1 MPFFAFIKEFGKN
14 SPKKSYFQNMKR
26 VKISKM
32 FTVALLGIAGISTAW
47 AAPLFI
53 GYYPDW
59 GKWHKPAYTVDKVPY
74 NKLTHI
80 LWSFI
85 TPNTDGSLKGDAA
98 DDPSALDSMVTLAHA
113 VGTKVIVSLGGGGQ
127 SENFVPVASDDALR
141 GKFVENLVQF
151 VADHNLDGLDM
162 DWEWEYKPPE
172 ADTTAYSKLL
182 TELREALPKDK
193 SLSAALPC
201 SPYYGKWFTPEVLVK
216 NLDWFGFMTYDM
228 TGDWDEKAMFDSPL
242 YPHED
247 YTTWSWEETRDY
259 WKERGVPTEKMVFGI
274 PSFGFEFK
282 GATGP
287 GTDFTKGSAKQVA
300 YKDIVKNTDW
310 EYFYDSIAVE
320 PYGVSSTGYVTF
332 EEPHSSAIKSRWVK
346 ENGYAGIMVW
356 EVSHDYIEDIGNPIL
371 DSIAIAL
378 QDNNAAIKKVRNGN
392 IRTNSVEG
400 KQIDIRGHRVQG
412 KKSII
417 LLDSKRSKR

>member
-1 MPFFAFIKEFGKN
+1 MNHKKFLPHTFVAFIAIF
-14 SPKKSYFQNMKR
+14 
-26 VKISKM
+26 
-32 FTVALLGIAGISTAW
+32 ALAGISISQ

-74 NKLTHI
+74 NKLTHV

-85 TPNTDGSLKGDAA
+85 TPNTDGTLRGDAA

-113 VGTKVIVSLGGGGQ
+113 AGTKVIVSLGGGGQ
-127 SENFVPVASDDALR
+127 SENFVPVASNDALR
-141 GKFVENLVQF
+141 GKFISNLVQF
-151 VADHNLDGLDM
+151 VATHNLDGLDM
-162 DWEWEYKPPE
+162 DWEWEYNPVPE
-172 ADTTAYSKLL
+172 ADTIAYSKLL

-201 SPYYGKWFTPEVLVK
+201 SPYYGKWFTAEVLVK
-216 NLDWFGFMTYDM
+216 NLDWFGFMTYDI

-242 YPHED
+242 YPHEG

-259 WKERGVPTEKMVFGI
+259 WKKRDVPTEKMVFGI
-274 PSFGFEFK
+274 PSFGFEFQ

-287 GTDFTKGSAKQVA
+287 GTNFTKGSAKQVP
-300 YKDIVKNTDW
+300 YKDIATNAEW
-310 EYFYDSIAVE
+310 EFHFDSVSVE

-332 EEPHSSAIKSRWVK
+332 EDPHSSAVKSRWVK

-356 EVSHDYIEDIGNPIL
+356 EVSHDYIEGVGNPIL
-371 DSIAIAL
+371 DSIAIVL
-378 QDNNAAIKKVRNGN
+378 Q
-392 IRTNSVEG
+392 EG
-400 KQIDIRGHRVQG
+400 TT
-412 KKSII
+412 SIGEYHK
-417 LLDSKRSKR
+417 KRSTGSRQDASRMQNVQIKRVDALGKSVQNVGSEQRWKNRFEFRVEP